1 MTADAVGGVWQYTT
15 ELARALGAHGVEVV
29 IAVTGPWN
37 ALPLPV
43 GERVASPQARSG
55 EGEKRCAM
63 PGKRILTPPLPDP
76 LPNGEREFHIIPTTL
91 PLDWLCDSPA
101 PVLSAAEA
109 IAALAREVGAD
120 VVQVNSPTLACAR
133 FDQPVVAVA
142 HGCVATWWEAA
153 EAGPLSPDFA
163 WHAALMREGLL
174 AADATVAP
182 TRAYAEAV
190 HRRYTLPRALLAVH
204 NGRTPLALPPALR
217 TDHALTAGR
226 LWDRVKRTALLDRVA
241 ALTPIRAAG
250 PIAAPHGETVATEHL
265 HLLGTLDAAALAR
278 ELAGRPVF
286 VSAATFEPFGLAVL
300 EAAQAGCPLVLSDIA
315 TFRELW
321 DGAALF
327 VGGDEPE
334 VWAGAIGRAK
344 ADRDTLGA
352 AARARAARYTPEA
365 NAAAM
370 LDIYTRLLAP
380 ASVRAEP
387 VEARGSAP
395 AVARVASPS
404 TSSGRTE
411 SWTVA
416 A

>member
-1 MTADAVGGVWQYTT
+1 MTADAVGGVWQYAT

-29 IAVTGPWN
+29 IAVMGPSS
-37 ALPLPV
+37 PSS
-43 GERVASPQARSG
+43 EPQASAAQR
-55 EGEKRCAM
+55 EG
-63 PGKRILTPPLPDP
+63 LD
-76 LPNGEREFHIIPTTL
+76 IIPTHL

-101 PVLSAAEA
+101 PVIAAAEA

-120 VVQVNSPTLACAR
+120 VVQVNSPTLACAH

-163 WHAALMREGLL
+163 WHAELMREGLL
-174 AADATVAP
+174 AAAATVAP
-182 TRAYAEAV
+182 THAYAETV
-190 HRRYTLPRALLAVH
+190 RRRYALPTAPLAMH
-204 NGRTPLALPPALR
+204 NGRTPMALPPALPA
-217 TDHALTAGR
+217 DYAFTAGR

-241 ALTPIRAAG
+241 AVTPIRAAG
-250 PIAAPHGETVATEHL
+250 PVAAPHGETVATEHL
-265 HLLGTLDAAALAR
+265 ELLGTLDTDALAR

-315 TFRELW
+315 TFHELW

-327 VGGDEPE
+327 VASDAPE
-334 VWAGAIGRAK
+334 DWAEAIERAR

-352 AARARAARYTPEA
+352 AARRQAARYTPEA

-370 LDIYTRLLAP
+370 AAIYARLLG
-380 ASVRAEP
+380 RE
-387 VEARGSAP
+387 
-395 AVARVASPS
+395 RVA
-404 TSSGRTE
+404 
-411 SWTVA
+411 A
-416 A
+416 